1 MENSVLYISLYLNIQ
16 INRFEQLQLENV
28 TVREASACQTT
39 TFFNFSP
46 FLSEVFWIKD
56 LSFSLS
62 SSPSD
67 SFSASKI
74 FIFRLLLL
82 QVFQIKDHHLRPIQS
97 LVDPIQSLL
106 ITKLSSRYLHLIF
119 VLIGPEKDFTTKR
132 PSFAKNIKKIMP
144 LSCTNK
150 LHEQRT
156 VICFESQ
163 GALHTYWM
171 EFSFEKLFR
180 AVDMYSRVRTA
191 NEREFRGRN
200 NCLGVGHMS
209 PYLLHN

>member
-1 MENSVLYISLYLNIQ
+1 M
-16 INRFEQLQLENV
+16 
-28 TVREASACQTT
+28 
-39 TFFNFSP
+39 
-46 FLSEVFWIKD
+46 
-56 LSFSLS
+56 
-62 SSPSD
+62 
-67 SFSASKI
+67 
-74 FIFRLLLL
+74 
-82 QVFQIKDHHLRPIQS
+82 
-97 LVDPIQSLL
+97 DPIQSLL
-106 ITKLSSRYLHLIF
+106 ITKLSSRYLQWIF
-119 VLIGPEKDFTTKR
+119 VLIGPEKEITTKR

-156 VICFESQ
+156 VTCFESQ
-163 GALHTYWM
+163 RALHTYWM

-191 NEREFRGRN
+191 NEREFRGKN

>member
-16 INRFEQLQLENV
+16 INRFEQLYLENVSLV

-46 FLSEVFWIKD
+46 FLSEVVWIKD

-82 QVFQIKDHHLRPIQS
+82 QVF
-97 LVDPIQSLL
+97 
-106 ITKLSSRYLHLIF
+106 
-119 VLIGPEKDFTTKR
+119 
-132 PSFAKNIKKIMP
+132 
-144 LSCTNK
+144 
-150 LHEQRT
+150 
-156 VICFESQ
+156 
-163 GALHTYWM
+163 
-171 EFSFEKLFR
+171 
-180 AVDMYSRVRTA
+180 
-191 NEREFRGRN
+191 
-200 NCLGVGHMS
+200 
-209 PYLLHN
+209 